1 MATLVV
7 ADDDRAIRKIVSDRL
22 TAAGHSVE
30 VAEDGRAALSL
41 IERLAPDIVL
51 LDMQMPNLDG
61 FGVLEALQKQPARPL
76 VIVITA
82 HGTIEAAVRA
92 MKAGAH
98 DFMQKPFEAVQLEH
112 VIEKALETGRLRRD
126 VGVLRGEAETRHR
139 LVLGGSARMREVVE
153 LAERAAASE
162 ATVLLGGESGTG
174 KEVVARAIHAR
185 SHRAD
190 GPFVPVNCAALA
202 TELLESELFGHEK
215 GAFTGAMRTKPGRVE
230 MAAGGTLFLD
240 EIGELRP
247 LLQAKL
253 LRVLQEREFERLGS
267 SRTLHAD
274 ARLVAATNV
283 YLPDMVAAKRFRAD
297 LSYRLNVFPIRVP
310 PLRERPEDI
319 PLLVRYFARD
329 FARRMNR
336 RVVAVPAAAMDAL
349 ARYSWPGN
357 IRELQNLI
365 ERAMI
370 LSPGDVLQI
379 TLSEIEEK
387 NGSVTSPSGQQTL
400 EEAERLHILE
410 TLKTSGWVLSGRRG
424 AAARLGINRSTL
436 QFRMKKLG
444 IERPSISNEARA

>member
-51 LDMQMPNLDG
+51 LDLQMPNLDG
-61 FGVLEALQKQPARPL
+61 FGVLDALQKQMARPL

-98 DFMQKPFEAVQLEH
+98 DFLQKPFEAVQLEH

-253 LRVLQEREFERLGS
+253 LRVLQEREYERVGGT
-267 SRTLHAD
+267 RTLKAD
-274 ARLVAATNV
+274 VRVIAATNRD
-283 YLPDMVAAKRFRAD
+283 LARAVAGGEFRQD
-297 LSYRLNVFPIRVP
+297 LYFRLKVVALRLP
-310 PLRERPEDI
+310 PLSERREDI
-319 PLLVRYFARD
+319 GPLALHFLERFAREAGRTAPELD
-329 FARRMNR
+329 AR
-336 RVVAVPAAAMDAL
+336 VI
-349 ARYSWPGN
+349 ARLEAYSWPGN
-357 IRELQNLI
+357 VRELANVL
-365 ERAMI
+365 ERAVVLGTETELTI
-370 LSPGDVLQI
+370 DDLPEELQVPIQAASGSAPPGADYHDAV
-379 TLSEIEEK
+379 
-387 NGSVTSPSGQQTL
+387 
-400 EEAERLHILE
+400 
-410 TLKTSGWVLSGRRG
+410 
-424 AAARLGINRSTL
+424 AAAKRAILRDALAAEGGHQTRAAKRLGLTQPYMARLMKNL
-436 QFRMKKLG
+436 QV
-444 IERPSISNEARA
+444 RADT